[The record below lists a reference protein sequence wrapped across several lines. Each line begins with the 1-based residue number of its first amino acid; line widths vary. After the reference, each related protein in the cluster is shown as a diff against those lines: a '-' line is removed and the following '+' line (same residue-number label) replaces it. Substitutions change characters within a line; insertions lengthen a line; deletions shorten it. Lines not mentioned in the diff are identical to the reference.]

1 MLLNSSLEL
10 TVTRISNKKKL
21 IFFIIF
27 MLIFHVTLLLDNMLL
42 LVMSK
47 NYMTF
52 PHYLY
57 SYLFSLQYYPLFSQ
71 ESPLCF
77 FN

>member
-10 TVTRISNKKKL
+10 TRISNKKKAY

-52 PHYLY
+52 PRYLY